1 MQRLKNIIR
10 KILRGF
16 YYLITSPR
24 LTFLLFQVR
33 FIERYF
39 KIDFFFISPRRL
51 LIFYIESRYL
61 KSSYNKFNIYGNY
74 KLDKYKIPKRSIV
87 YSGGVGRN
95 IEFDLSFYKNH
106 KSKIRLFDPT
116 ENSINF
122 IKQTKLKKN
131 IFFYPYALF
140 YKNKK
145 IKLYKDPTNRVKSAS
160 VTNFFSFS
168 TKSFFFANGYNL
180 PTLKAKFN
188 DKKIDILKLDI
199 EGAAEN
205 LILNAFKNKIYPTQI
220 VSAFEVPL
228 NYLEFY
234 KFLKKIVKLIEVLKK
249 KYDVYNIRDR
259 SRGVEMEILA
269 IKKVK

>member
-1 MQRLKNIIR
+1 MKRLKNIAR

-16 YYLITSPR
+16 YFLIISPR
-24 LTFLLFQVR
+24 LTILLFQVR

-39 KIDFFFISPRRL
+39 KIDLFFISPRRL
-51 LIFYIESRYL
+51 LIFFIERIYL
-61 KSSYNKFNIYGNY
+61 KSSHKKFNTYGNY
-74 KLDKYKIPKRSIV
+74 KLDKSKIPKRSIV

-95 IEFDLSFYKNH
+95 IGFDLAFYKNH

-122 IKQTKLKKN
+122 IKETKLKKN

-145 IKLYKDPTNRVKSAS
+145 VKLYKDPTNRVKSAS
-160 VTNFFSFS
+160 VTNFFSFNK
-168 TKSFFFANGYNL
+168 KSFFFAKAYNL
-180 PTLKAKFN
+180 HTLKAKFK

-205 LILNAFKNKIYPTQI
+205 LILDAFEKKIYPKQI

-228 NYLEFY
+228 NYFEFFE
-234 KFLKKIVKLIEVLKK
+234 FLKNIHKLIKILKIN
-249 KYDVYNIRDR
+249 YDLYNIRDR

-269 IKKVK
+269 IKR